1 MENKTIII
9 VDSYG
14 KVMTDTSLTPDE
26 THDKIIYRM
35 FKDFLDKLTEEE
47 KNVVAKLLPTDDFEN
62 SYLKNIFLV
71 TYYLNMMIIAENIE
85 WMAVFLPRD
94 ITRIQE
100 EYYLKNYDT
109 GNYLYQSCYFF
120 DKDNDYQ
127 VSEINDLLHPIETI
141 ERIKEQISK
150 ICQETESQ
158 KTRKA

>member
-1 MENKTIII
+1 
-9 VDSYG
+9 
-14 KVMTDTSLTPDE
+14 
-26 THDKIIYRM
+26 
-35 FKDFLDKLTEEE
+35 
-47 KNVVAKLLPTDDFEN
+47 
-62 SYLKNIFLV
+62 
-71 TYYLNMMIIAENIE
+71 MMIIAENIE

-120 DKDNDYQ
+120 DKDKNFQ
-127 VSEINDLLHPIETI
+127 VGEINDFLHPKESI
-141 ERIKEQISK
+141 ERIKKQISK